1 MVVWTVAMSVD
12 AKVDLLIY
20 NIRIGKTNGQTLQ

>member
-12 AKVDLLIY
+12 ATVDLLIY
-20 NIRIGKTNGQTLQ
+20 IRIGKTNGQTL